1 MSKELIKIS
10 TNEQGKKLVSAR
22 ELHKGLEIKTPFHKW
37 MPRMIEYGFE
47 ENIDFRVE
55 DILLYNPKGGSQK
68 ERDYIITLDMA
79 KDLCR
84 KQRRNVKAGEVLISL
99 LSIDGKEI
107 MVIEPKRKELEFLD
121 MLEKTLEPFNY
132 TSIRQY
138 NVLNYRVDL
147 YIKELNVTIEFDENN
162 HDSYTYEQHEGRQRE
177 IEKELGCKFIRV
189 SDNESN
195 LYNIGL
201 VMKGLM
207 EVM

>member
-22 ELHKGLEIKTPFHKW
+22 ELHKGLKIKTPFHKW

-68 ERDYIITLDMA
+68 GRDYIITLDMA

-84 KQRRNVKAGEVLISL
+84 KQRRNVKAGEVLNYL
-99 LSIDGKEI
+99 LSIDCKEI

-121 MLEKTLEPFNY
+121 MLEKALEPFNY
-132 TSIRQY
+132 TLIRQY

-147 YIKELNVTIEFDENN
+147 YIKELNATIEFDENN
-162 HDSYTYEQHEGRQRE
+162 HDSYRYEQHEGRQRE